1 MYRDGVGVSADK
13 AEAVKWLEMGA
24 ERGDYWGALDRAML
38 AKEEGAD
45 ADSLAIAS
53 RYFALATAINMP
65 GSGDPKNQALAEL
78 KRMPNA
84 AKKKA
89 EAAFAAEL
97 TAQEKKAIPKTK
109 SLDDRLVKLA
119 KATWVKRNPRYDL
132 F

>member
-1 MYRDGVGVSADK
+1 
-13 AEAVKWLEMGA
+13 
-24 ERGDYWGALDRAML
+24 ML

-78 KRMPNA
+78 KRMPGA

-97 TAQEKKAIPKTK
+97 TAQEKKTIPKTK